1 VELVSIRAMG
11 NCQGRSVAGEAP
23 GRICRDVL
31 AIIELAQA
39 FRTGVCK
46 RMGVHVHHHLV
57 DLAPATHSQTS
68 GQGHF
73 SNETQGIGPELA

>member
-1 VELVSIRAMG
+1 
-11 NCQGRSVAGEAP
+11 
-23 GRICRDVL
+23 VL
-31 AIIELAQA
+31 AILDLASA
-39 FRTGVCK
+39 LRVRVRE

-57 DLAPATHSQTS
+57 HLAPPGRSQTP